1 MHFEEDYTYHVYNR
15 SNETVFYKQENYY
28 FFLEKLHKYVL
39 PYSDILAWCLMPN
52 HFHLLLSAKPEAA
65 KFINE
70 KHRIHTQV
78 LSKNIGTLLSSYSQA
93 INKQENRRGALFAHK
108 TIAKS
113 LNFAGNQYAAVCF
126 NYIHQNP
133 CQIGLVRKP
142 EDWEFSSYKD
152 YISNRNNSLI
162 NIYLAKEIVNF
173 DKENFAEWSEAI
185 ADEKL
190 LKGIW

>member
-1 MHFEEDYTYHVYNR
+1 MHFEEDYTYHIYNR

-28 FFLEKLHKYVL
+28 FFLEKLRKYIL

-52 HFHLLLSAKPEAA
+52 HFHLLLSAKPEAV

-78 LSKNIGTLLSSYSQA
+78 LSKNIGTLLSSYTQA
-93 INKQENRRGALFAHK
+93 INKQVNRRGALFAHK
-108 TIAKS
+108 TIAKP
-113 LNFAGNQYAAVCF
+113 LNFASNQYAVVCF

-133 CQIGLVRKP
+133 CQLDLVNKP

-162 NIYLAKEIVNF
+162 NIDLAEEIVNF
-173 DKENFAEWSEAI
+173 DKENFAEWSKAI